1 MGSPQ
6 TPTEAQYSQLKEAGQ
21 LELLTSPKWLN
32 VVDGKVTI
40 DTSLPRQA
48 TSLMHLKW

>member
-1 MGSPQ
+1 
-6 TPTEAQYSQLKEAGQ
+6 
-21 LELLTSPKWLN
+21 